1 MPRFSVVLAPMALL
15 VGLFTAPLV
24 LAQDATPAAG
34 AATTVVASGLVN
46 PRGFT
51 WDIDG
56 TLLVAS
62 AGVSG
67 EAAGLDAIA
76 DGCPV
81 RRVDGFPNAG
91 VAFGRS
97 GIADVATLDGQL
109 YLLAAGGDT
118 GRGQPANGVYRVE
131 GGGESE
137 TVLVADVSAF
147 VPANP
152 VSVVPPDYDPDGV
165 PFAMDAVE
173 GAFWITDG
181 NNSQVLRAGLD
192 GAVSRIVDLSVGHT
206 IPTGIV
212 AAPSERGGAFVAL
225 FTPTPYPN
233 GGAKIVHVAPDG
245 VVSDQFTG
253 LTTAI
258 DVAIGPDG
266 ALYALEMA
274 TGNTADSPFLRPGTG
289 RIVRQGADGGI
300 VPVATGLT
308 FPGALEIGP
317 DGALYVS
324 LSAFGADAG
333 EGRILRLDPNGD
345 PASLLDLGTPA
356 AAGPECAAA

>member
-1 MPRFSVVLAPMALL
+1 MPRSLVVLLPIALL
-15 VGLFTAPLV
+15 TGLVTAPLV
-24 LAQDATPAAG
+24 HAREGTPVAE
-34 AATTVVASGLVN
+34 AATTVVAAGVVN

-51 WDIDG
+51 WDVDG

-67 EAAGLDAIA
+67 EAAGLDAIV
-76 DGCPV
+76 DGCPI
-81 RRVDGFPNAG
+81 RRVDGFPNSG

-109 YLLAAGGDT
+109 YLLAGGGDT
-118 GRGQPANGVYRVE
+118 GRGQPANGVYRVDPT
-131 GGGESE
+131 GE
-137 TVLVADVSAF
+137 TALVANVSAF

-165 PFAMDAVE
+165 PFSMDVVD
-173 GAFWITDG
+173 GAFWLTDG

-192 GAVSRIVDLSVGHT
+192 GAVTRVADLSVGHT

-212 AAPSERGGAFVAL
+212 AAPLDRGGAFVAL

-245 VVSDQFTG
+245 TVSDQFTG
-253 LTTAI
+253 LTTAT
-258 DVAIGPDG
+258 DVALGQDG

-274 TGNTADSPFLRPGTG
+274 TGNTAESPFLRPGTG
-289 RIVRQGADGGI
+289 RIVRQNANGGI

-308 FPGALEIGP
+308 FPGALEVGP

-324 LSAFGADAG
+324 LPAFGSDAG
-333 EGRILRLDPNGD
+333 EGQIVRF
-345 PASLLDLGTPA
+345 DLGAGEPGSASPIA
-356 AAGPECAAA
+356 AASCS